1 MRNATSLTNRNDSVE
16 KFEDHKQAHSKREQ
30 TIKWLQTHNYPA
42 LPVAPVQS
50 AGGYHKIV
58 HSKPDQGIWQHC
70 PLTADL
76 QPIPLYTGKNPSY
89 LDESGTPHLVNH
101 SDFQKRLPNDQE
113 LKTWFANPANGVGT
127 LGGWNNT
134 VWLDFDLKQF
144 ENKEQ
149 CTAVAF
155 QVADCIQ
162 QQTGLDAFLEQSHS
176 GGWRVGVRV
185 RVTPN
190 FTNFALE
197 QGGKHFGEAL
207 GQGRFTVLAPTIG
220 PSGNPYESFNRV
232 EPPLV
237 DSLESIGIYS
247 TKAPEPAYAPTK
259 PERKRPNKS
268 GSNTFCTISLEDLG
282 HEQSQNILIG
292 ANHKGDRSFTLATA
306 IQEWYGWQNWC
317 NSNGVYYSGSTAEL
331 AHIAGTALGMTSDRV
346 DRILNPQKAF
356 VPEQCQPA
364 ALLKGG
370 ESSCWKKIYRLDRAS
385 FSAKCPAHIKAAIK
399 EEWRRT
405 QDSEREGQGI
415 DGARL
420 RSGGGQESRNGG
432 NGTNNSKTQHDAV
445 SLPTRVREIISRYD
459 SESLQTAALMN
470 LGDTYA
476 KPYSDIEKL
485 ARVVRLEDELTK
497 EASDTIIPL
506 RALLKT
512 CRKRLNLHRY
522 LDSTLA
528 DALIAAAKAMPT
540 APEYLLN
547 TLIPAFASC
556 IGVSSR
562 IVIKAESHYIQPCI
576 FWSANVA
583 DSGQAK
589 TPPQALI
596 MEALKDMEQQA
607 REAYSKQL
615 ADWEASSDKNKGA
628 KPIETRRI
636 LNNTTMAQKIR
647 IHAENPHGL
656 IEYIDELTGDF
667 ERHNQHSGGKGDD
680 LRQEL
685 GIWNGEFGAYD
696 RGDVRLYLRRTGISK
711 TGTYQW
717 DLLAQLMAD
726 QVNFISSGYLA
737 RFLLCSIPDAP
748 DRKLDLL
755 SPHQETGLKELLGSL
770 YHRLE
775 QLPERDYLLSDE
787 AKVLFQGFNHV
798 IVELDKEEPHFGMGL
813 VYAKIESYAARLALW
828 LHIVN
833 AVVRSEV
840 PGPVINGETMQAAIE
855 LASFYLWQ
863 HKLIH
868 AHNSPSQKLEGILLK
883 AQTCAEKLWA
893 KGKALTASFAKSR
906 INRLKSWAVDKIR
919 ERVFRV
925 LASGGFGRLEGV
937 GENLVYIPNTVTP
950 FSPCDN
956 TFTIG
961 DFGGLGGELVVS
973 PTDGITIEQAIQT
986 SVGALGESVNT
997 VDSVSEALTQISTR
1011 ETTNFT
1017 NLAVET
1023 VELTHLEPVGE
1034 TPTPSPTLGDDPE
1047 SWGSFGSWGA
1057 GGASSSSPEEVK
1069 SRGTEQKLVEQ
1080 GSVALSENLSPSFSS
1095 SPASPALFNDDD
1107 PSPPGGGALAP
1118 PTLQELTAMLL
1129 ACESL
1134 TKYKVI
1140 VHQYG
1145 ELAVEAYRVMSVE
1158 QQLVVDGL
1166 TANQYNE
1173 PIYKYLG
1180 EWRMRNGQTL
1190 RHGDLVRLMSGKRHL
1205 LVGVLPLECPL
1216 GEEQQRVIDVNPRH
1230 LVKVH
1235 RREAPPQGQQL
1246 SLT

>member
-1 MRNATSLTNRNDSVE
+1 MSRPITESITQSPCFDVI
-16 KFEDHKQAHSKREQ
+16 D
-30 TIKWLQTHNYPA
+30 WLIRHNYPA
-42 LPVAPVQS
+42 LPVAPVQD
-50 AGGYHKIV
+50 AIKYHKEVQATIEKGV
-58 HSKPDQGIWQHC
+58 WQHC
-70 PLTADL
+70 PLTTDIK
-76 QPIPLYTGKNPSY
+76 PMPLYTGKNPSY
-89 LDESGTPHLVNH
+89 LDKDGVPHLVNH
-101 SDFQKRLPNDQE
+101 RQYQNRLPKEKE
-113 LKTWFANPANGVGT
+113 LKTWFANPLNGIGT
-127 LGGWNNT
+127 LGGWHGT
-134 VWLDFDLKQF
+134 VWLDFDVKKFASQI
-144 ENKEQ
+144 ECDEQ
-149 CTAVAF
+149 ALEIAAKVRDQA
-155 QVADCIQ
+155 
-162 QQTGLDAFLEQSHS
+162 GSEPFLERSHS
-176 GGWRVGVRV
+176 GGWRIGIKVKQKPG
-185 RVTPN
+185 
-190 FTNFALE
+190 FTNFALLP
-197 QGGKHFGEAL
+197 GGRHVGEAL
-207 GQGRFTVLAPTIG
+207 FEGRFTVLAPTIG

-232 EPPLV
+232 EPPEV
-237 DSLESIGIYS
+237 FSLESIGIHS
-247 TKAPEPAYAPTK
+247 TKASLNVPESTYEPALP
-259 PERKRPNKS
+259 PVKS
-268 GSNTFCTISLEDLG
+268 ANSSAQDIPGTIPLQELG
-282 HEQSQNILIG
+282 NNQSQNILAG
-292 ANHKGDRSFTLATA
+292 ANPTGDRSEALATA
-306 IQEWYGWQNWC
+306 IQEWYGWENWC
-317 NSNGVYYSGSTAEL
+317 KASGVCYSGSTAEL
-331 AHIAGTALGMTSDRV
+331 AHIAGAILGIESDRV
-346 DRILNPQKAF
+346 GRILNPQKAF
-356 VPEQCQPA
+356 VPSQCQPA
-364 ALLKGG
+364 ALSRGG
-370 ESSCWKKIYRLDRAS
+370 EHSCWKKIYRLDRAS
-385 FSAKCPAHIKAAIK
+385 FSAKCPAHIQDAIK
-399 EEWRRT
+399 QEWRHT
-405 QDSEREGQGI
+405 QESVRGGKSV
-415 DGARL
+415 GGGNSL
-420 RSGGGQESRNGG
+420 RSGGGQHSGDGG
-432 NGTNNSKTQHDAV
+432 DRTNNSLPQHDAV
-445 SLPTRVREIISRYD
+445 SLPARVREIISRYD

-470 LGDTYA
+470 LGDSCA

-522 LDSTLA
+522 LARPLA
-528 DALIAAAKAMPT
+528 DALIAAANAMPT

-547 TLIPAFASC
+547 TLIPVSASR
-556 IGVSSR
+556 IGISSR

-596 MEALKDMEQQA
+596 MEALKDMEQEA
-607 REAYSKQL
+607 REAHSKTL
-615 ADWEASSDKNKGA
+615 ADWEACSDKNKGA

-647 IHAENPHGL
+647 IHAENPRGL
-656 IEYIDELTGDF
+656 VEYIDELTGDF

-717 DLLAQLMAD
+717 DLLARLMAD
-726 QVNFISSGYLA
+726 EVNFVASGYLA

-755 SPHQETGLKELLGSL
+755 SPHQETGLLELLRSL
-770 YHRLE
+770 YRRLE
-775 QLPERDYLLSDE
+775 LLPERDYLLSHE

-833 AVVRSEV
+833 AVVRDEV
-840 PGPVINGETMQAAIE
+840 PGPVISGETMRAAIE
-855 LASFYLWQ
+855 LAAFYLWQ

-906 INRLKSWAVDKIR
+906 INPLKSWVVDKIR
-919 ERVFRV
+919 ERVFKV
-925 LASGGFGRLEGV
+925 LAAGGFGRTEGK
-937 GENLVYIPNTVTP
+937 GENMVYIPNTVTP

-961 DFGGLGGELVVS
+961 DFGGIGGELVTP
-973 PTDGITIEQAIQT
+973 PTVGITLEQAIQT
-986 SVGALGESVNT
+986 SVGEIGESLNT
-997 VDSVSEALTQISTR
+997 VDSVSEALGQINTL

-1023 VELTHLEPVGE
+1023 VELTHLEPVGAP
-1034 TPTPSPTLGDDPE
+1034 PTPSPTVGD
-1047 SWGSFGSWGA
+1047 
-1057 GGASSSSPEEVK
+1057 
-1069 SRGTEQKLVEQ
+1069 
-1080 GSVALSENLSPSFSS
+1080 
-1095 SPASPALFNDDD
+1095 DDD
-1107 PSPPGGGALAP
+1107 PDPPEGGTPTLEPEP
-1118 PTLQELTAMLL
+1118 PTQKELIATLL

-1134 TKYKVI
+1134 TKYEAI
-1140 VHQYG
+1140 VRQHG
-1145 ELAVEAYRVMSVE
+1145 ERAVDAYRAMSVE
-1158 QQLVVDGL
+1158 QQLLVDGL

-1180 EWRMRNGQTL
+1180 EWRVRGGQTL
-1190 RHGDLVRLMSGKRHL
+1190 GHGALVRLMSGKKHL
-1205 LVGVLPLECPL
+1205 LASVLPLDCPL
-1216 GEEQQRVIDVNPRH
+1216 GEEQQRVIDVNPKH
-1230 LVKVH
+1230 LVEVM

>member
-1 MRNATSLTNRNDSVE
+1 MQNVTDFSKRNTSIA
-16 KFEDHKQAHSKREQ
+16 KFEDPNQTLENRQQ
-30 TIKWLQTHNYPA
+30 TIKWLQTHNYPV
-42 LPVAPVQS
+42 LPVAPAQS
-50 AGGYHKIV
+50 PYEYHKVV
-58 HSKPDQGIWQHC
+58 HAKPEQGIWQHC
-70 PLTADL
+70 PLTANL

-127 LGGWNNT
+127 LGGWHNT
-134 VWLDFDLKQF
+134 VWLDFDVKQF
-144 ENKEQ
+144 ELKEQ
-149 CTAVAF
+149 CTAVAL
-155 QVADCIQ
+155 QVAASVQ
-162 QQTGLDAFLEQSHS
+162 LLAGADAFLEQSHS
-176 GGWRVGVRV
+176 GGWRVGVKV

-190 FTNFALE
+190 FTNFALT
-197 QGGKHFGEAL
+197 QGGSHVGEAL

-220 PSGNPYESFNRV
+220 PSGNPYKSLRRCV
-232 EPPLV
+232 PPLV
-237 DSLESIGIYS
+237 ESLESIGIYS
-247 TKAPEPAYAPTK
+247 TKNHEPAQSPVQPPIKKLYLGA
-259 PERKRPNKS
+259 
-268 GSNTFCTISLEDLG
+268 SNIPGTLKLEDLG
-282 HEQSQNILIG
+282 NKLSREILAG
-292 ANHKGDRSFTLATA
+292 ANPSGDRSEALATA
-306 IQEWYGWQNWC
+306 IQEWYGWENWC
-317 NSNGVYYSGSTAEL
+317 NASGVCYSDSTHDL
-331 AHIAGTALGMTSDRV
+331 AHIAGALLNIESSRV

-356 VPEQCQPA
+356 IPEQCQPA
-364 ALLKGG
+364 ALIKGG
-370 ESSCWKKIYRLDRAS
+370 EESCWKKIYRLDKAS
-385 FSAKCPAHIKAAIK
+385 FEAKCPAHIKDAIK

-405 QDSEREGQGI
+405 PDSVRRGKGFSGGQNLQSGGKEESG
-415 DGARL
+415 DGA
-420 RSGGGQESRNGG
+420 QAKD
-432 NGTNNSKTQHDAV
+432 NSQPQLDAV
-445 SLPTRVREIISRYD
+445 SLPARVREILRRYD

-470 LGDTYA
+470 LGDSCA

-497 EASDTIIPL
+497 EASDTINPL

-522 LDSTLA
+522 LAGPLA
-528 DALIAAAKAMPT
+528 DALIAAANAMPT

-547 TLIPAFASC
+547 TLIPVSASR

-596 MEALKDMEQQA
+596 MEALKDMEQEA
-607 REAYSKQL
+607 REAHSKKL
-615 ADWEASSDKNKGA
+615 ADWEAGSDKNKGA

-647 IHAENPHGL
+647 IHSENPRGL

-667 ERHNQHSGGKGDD
+667 ERHNQHSSGKGDD

-717 DLLAQLMAD
+717 DLLGRLMAD
-726 QVNFISSGYLA
+726 EVNFVASGYLA

-755 SPHQETGLKELLGSL
+755 SPHQETGLKELLRSL
-770 YHRLE
+770 YRRLE
-775 QLPERDYLLSDE
+775 LLPERDYLLSHE
-787 AKVLFQGFNHV
+787 AKVLFQAFNHV
-798 IVELDKEEPHFGMGL
+798 IVELDKEEPHFGMSL

-833 AVVRSEV
+833 AVVQGVV
-840 PGPVINGETMQAAIE
+840 PGPLISGETMQAAIE

-868 AHNSPSQKLEGILLK
+868 AHNSQAQKLEGILLK
-883 AQTCAEKLWA
+883 AQTCAEKLWT

-925 LASGGFGRLEGV
+925 LVAGGFGRLEGE

-950 FSPCDN
+950 NNPCDN

-961 DFGGLGGELVVS
+961 DFDEIGGELVVS
-973 PTDGITIEQAIQT
+973 PTDGITLEQAIQT
-986 SVGALGESVNT
+986 SVGEIGEFHNAVESVSCALADINT
-997 VDSVSEALTQISTR
+997 K

-1017 NLAVET
+1017 NLVVET
-1023 VELTHLEPVGE
+1023 LELTELEPVGA
-1034 TPTPSPTLGDDPE
+1034 PPIPSPTVGDDD
-1047 SWGSFGSWGA
+1047 
-1057 GGASSSSPEEVK
+1057 
-1069 SRGTEQKLVEQ
+1069 
-1080 GSVALSENLSPSFSS
+1080 
-1095 SPASPALFNDDD
+1095 DDD
-1107 PSPPGGGALAP
+1107 PDPPGGGSLTKDPEP
-1118 PTLQELTAMLL
+1118 PTLTELIAMLL

-1134 TKYKVI
+1134 TQYKAV
-1140 VHQYG
+1140 VRQLG
-1145 ELAVEAYRVMSVE
+1145 EVAVDAYRAMSVE
-1158 QQLVVDGL
+1158 QQLLVDGL
-1166 TANQYNE
+1166 TANQYKE

-1180 EWRMRNGQTL
+1180 SWRVRNGQSL
-1190 RHGDLVRLMSGKRHL
+1190 GHSGLVRFMSGNRHL
-1205 LVGVLPLECPL
+1205 LASVLPLECPL
-1216 GEEQQRVIDVNPRH
+1216 GEEQQRVINVNPKH
-1230 LVKVH
+1230 LVEVP
-1235 RREAPPQGQQL
+1235 RREAPPAGEQL
-1246 SLT
+1246 SFV